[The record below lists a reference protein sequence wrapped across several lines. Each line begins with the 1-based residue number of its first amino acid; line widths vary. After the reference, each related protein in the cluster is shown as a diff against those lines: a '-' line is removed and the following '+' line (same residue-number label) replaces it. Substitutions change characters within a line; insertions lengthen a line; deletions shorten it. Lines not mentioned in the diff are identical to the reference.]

1 MRKFIFF
8 SWIFILIG
16 YCLIM
21 PISLATSDSVYV
33 WSSLSN
39 TLNHEN
45 TTNTATGTN
54 TQTNTSHTST
64 NEKANTVSASPVD
77 LGLESAS
84 AILIEQ
90 NTGKVLYEHNPHEQ
104 LRPASVTKVM
114 SILLIME
121 ALDSGK
127 IQLTDKVPCSEAAA
141 SMGGSQIW
149 LDVREELTVDEMLK
163 AICVASANDCVVA
176 MAEYL
181 AGSQEAFVAKMN
193 TRAKELRYARY
204 LF

>member
-16 YCLIM
+16 CCFIM

-33 WSSLSN
+33 WSSFSN
-39 TLNHEN
+39 TLYNKT
-45 TTNTATGTN
+45 TTNT
-54 TQTNTSHTST
+54 TST
-64 NEKANTVSASPVD
+64 NTETNSNETSTSEKTNTVSTTPVD

-90 NTGKVLYEHNPHEQ
+90 NTGKMLYEHNSHEQ

-127 IQLTDKVPCSEAAA
+127 IQLSDKVPCSEAAA

-181 AGSQEAFVAKMN
+181 EGSQEAFVAKMN